1 MSDFLENSYVSKL
14 IESGF
19 VEVEYINLPDGSY
32 PKSGGGY
39 QIEVLDPDN
48 VALYASQPQ
57 SNRMYYGAKEHNGYV
72 IVTEDGIR
80 GFYNP
85 SRDTIS
91 IKDGCPIDVNV
102 YKIFSKKLSD
112 KRDSKIEEILNK
124 KETN

>member
-1 MSDFLENSYVSKL
+1 L

-19 VEVEYINLPDGSY
+19 VEVRSINLPDGSY
-32 PKSGGGY
+32 PKAGGGY

-48 VALYASQPQ
+48 VALYASQP
-57 SNRMYYGAKEHNGYV
+57 NPMYYGNKEHNGYV

-80 GFYNP
+80 GSYNP
-85 SRDTIS
+85 SRDTVN
-91 IKDGCPIDVNV
+91 IKDGEPMGVKV

-112 KRDSKIEEILNK
+112 KRDSKIEEILNE

>member
-1 MSDFLENSYVSKL
+1 MSDFLESSYVSKL
-14 IESGF
+14 IELGF
-19 VEVEYINLPDGSY
+19 IEVEYINLPDGSY
-32 PKSGGGY
+32 PKSGAGY

-48 VALYASQPQ
+48 VALYASLPQP
-57 SNRMYYGAKEHNGYV
+57 NRMYGVKNGYV

-85 SRDTIS
+85 SRDVVN
-91 IKDGCPIDVNV
+91 IKDGYPIDVNV
-102 YKIFSKKLSD
+102 YKIFSNKLSD